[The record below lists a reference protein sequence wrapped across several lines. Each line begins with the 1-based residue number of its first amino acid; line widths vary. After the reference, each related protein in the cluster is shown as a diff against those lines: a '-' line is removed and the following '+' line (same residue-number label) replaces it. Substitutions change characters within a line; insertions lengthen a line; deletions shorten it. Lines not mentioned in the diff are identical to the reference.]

1 MNPPPAGPTGLGPVR
16 LGQPAS
22 RQARW
27 SSFSLSVALHAA
39 LALVLIAV
47 VRLGPHLPF
56 EDPVSVPDRG
66 IEVWLLPPQDPPPPE
81 PAPYVPPTPENVAG
95 AGAIGG
101 IELVQPDVGDVGGP
115 GVGPGIVLPPL
126 GGAGSYG
133 DGDTPAQRLQPGFT
147 DPRIWSPLPEQY
159 RTLSPEQR
167 EEIMIATRFQAWNDS
182 IAAAAAAEAAMRDWT
197 FTDGDGDRWGVS
209 DGQLHLGGLTIPL
222 PFNVQ
227 GSAAQ
232 RDYMRSFDEMARQ
245 GANALIQQSVR
256 ERQEAIR
263 ARRDAERAQARTDT
277 TQTQR

>member
-1 MNPPPAGPTGLGPVR
+1 MNPPPAGPTGLASVR

-22 RQARW
+22 RKARW

-39 LALVLIAV
+39 LALLLIAI
-47 VRLGPHLPF
+47 VRLGPRLPF
-56 EDPVSVPDRG
+56 EEQAYVSDRG
-66 IEVWLLPPQDPPPPE
+66 IEVWLLPPQEPPPPE
-81 PAPYVPPTPENVAG
+81 PAPYVPPAPEGVGG
-95 AGAIGG
+95 AGAVGP
-101 IELVQPDVGDVGGP
+101 IELVQPDVGDLGDPAAGA
-115 GVGPGIVLPPL
+115 GIVLPPL
-126 GGAGSYG
+126 GGASSY
-133 DGDTPAQRLQPGFT
+133 GDTPAERLQPGFS

-182 IAAAAAAEAAMRDWT
+182 VAAAAAAEAAMRDWT

-209 DGQLHLGGLTIPL
+209 DGQLHLGGVTIPL

-232 RDYMRSFDEMARQ
+232 RDYLRSFDEMARQ

-263 ARRDAERAQARTDT
+263 ARRDAERAQARADT